1 MASLLYPD
9 EDQSQWP
16 TSLLPVDDGTPPVLQ
31 ADPRA
36 DALGQTYRAI
46 TEAIERQGGQAFM
59 YANNPIGTETTRPEQ
74 TVSMPR
80 DFVPAGTVGGGLWG
94 DERPIAQRDVDA
106 FRAGSEDLYNQASL
120 LGGSRGV
127 FEPPGGGGG
136 AVTLASRR
144 PLANP
149 PPSTRGLL
157 DVPTPPS
164 EPPPTP
170 PPFFIN
176 YHGSPHDFPPTARN
190 PLGEFDPAK
199 IGTGEGNQAYGVGA
213 GYTADAEGVA
223 RGYRD
228 ALTPQ
233 TIPNPEFHALH
244 TEYNTAD
251 AAAREAIMSGTEAQ
265 YQAAVAARDAARAKL
280 AGVQAVIPNPA
291 GPQGHMYEVK
301 INADPE
307 HFLDWDKPLSEQ
319 HPVVQQALASIK
331 PGDVGLTP
339 VQTANGIRHITS
351 QGFEVGPRIYD
362 KAPGDIS
369 LLDIAGDRGM
379 SAVENLANW
388 TGGHANASELLQKAG
403 IPGIR
408 YLDAGSRGAGEG
420 SRNSVVFDAATMEII
435 RKYGLAGLMAG
446 GGAAALS
453 GQQGQQQQ

>member
-228 ALTPQ
+228 KLTPQ
-233 TIPNPEFHALH
+233 NTRQQADIHAAIDSADVHPEVASIARNSVGDPNLPAFLRATAADVDPQYAGQFHML
-244 TEYNTAD
+244 AD
-251 AAAREAIMSGTEAQ
+251 NVEAAM
-265 YQAAVAARDAARAKL
+265 K
-280 AGVQAVIPNPA
+280 PP
-291 GPQGHMYEVK
+291 GHMYEVQV
-301 INADPE
+301 NADPA
-307 HFLDWDKPLSEQ
+307 HFLDWDSPLSRQSDHVVNALKQNLGLSADAALPDSIGDLTGQQLYEKMAKAVGGQ
-319 HPVVQQALASIK
+319 HQASSI
-331 PGDVGLTP
+331 L
-339 VQTANGIRHITS
+339 Q
-351 QGFEVGPRIYD
+351 D
-362 KAPGDIS
+362 KY
-369 LLDIAGDRGM
+369 
-379 SAVENLANW
+379 
-388 TGGHANASELLQKAG
+388 G

-408 YLDAGSRGAGEG
+408 YLDAGSRGAGDG
-420 SRNSVVFDAATMEII
+420 TRNTVVFDPANMEII

>member
-46 TEAIERQGGQAFM
+46 TEAIERQGGQAFR

-74 TVSMPR
+74 TVSMPDPSFR
-80 DFVPAGTVGGGLWG
+80 PGVMLPGGTAPVSR
-94 DERPIAQRDVDA
+94 ETIDA

-136 AVTLASRR
+136 GAITLASRR

-157 DVPTPPS
+157 DVPAPAP

-170 PPFFIN
+170 PPGFTA
-176 YHGSPHDFPPTARN
+176 YHGSPHS
-190 PLGEFDPAK
+190 FDAFDLSK
-199 IGTGEGNQAYGVGA
+199 IGTGEGAQAYGHGM
-213 GYTADAEGVA
+213 YLADAEPTATMYRENLSNPALFVDGKKVGEIGALGTDPVA
-223 RGYRD
+223 N
-228 ALTPQ
+228 AA
-233 TIPNPEFHALH
+233 HALA
-244 TEYNTAD
+244 TTPTPY
-251 AAAREAIMSGTEAQ
+251 AAREYIQQSMDRAADGNFGLGQSAGKAVLKAIDDM
-265 YQAAVAARDAARAKL
+265 
-280 AGVQAVIPNPA
+280 AGSNVEIRP
-291 GPQGHMYEVK
+291 GGHMYEVQV
-301 INADPE
+301 NADPA
-307 HFLDWDKPLSEQ
+307 HFLDWDKPLNQQ
-319 HPVVQQALASIK
+319 HPTVQAALK
-331 PGDVGLTP
+331 PFGLDPATP
-339 VQTANGIRHITS
+339 
-351 QGFEVGPRIYD
+351 GPRILTAIHHTQFD
-362 KAPGDIS
+362 
-369 LLDIAGDRGM
+369 
-379 SAVENLANW
+379 ENGRLI
-388 TGGHANASELLQKAG
+388 GELSSPEDLLQQAG

-408 YLDAGSRGAGEG
+408 YLDRGSRGAGDG
-420 SRNSVVFDAATMEII
+420 TRNTVVFDPATMEII

>member
-9 EDQSQWP
+9 DDRSQWP

-46 TEAIERQGGQAFM
+46 TEAIERQGGQAFR

-157 DVPTPPS
+157 DVPAPAP

-170 PPFFIN
+170 PPGFTA
-176 YHGSPHDFPPTARN
+176 YHGSPHS
-190 PLGEFDPAK
+190 FDAFDLSK
-199 IGTGEGNQAYGVGA
+199 IGTGEGAQAYGHGM
-213 GYTADAEGVA
+213 YLADAETTA
-223 RGYRD
+223 QSYRD
-228 ALTPQ
+228 ALAGKGGIFEWNGQAVPPGRPAFDLIDSLTDQ
-233 TIPNPEFHALH
+233 NWRLGKIAE
-244 TEYNTAD
+244 
-251 AAAREAIMSGTEAQ
+251 
-265 YQAAVAARDAARAKL
+265 QAAKYGPRNAIDSFEPSTRNASDGPAWQAAMDQFKEG
-280 AGVQAVIPNPA
+280 AGKSAT
-291 GPQGHMYEVK
+291 GHMYEVQV
-301 INADPE
+301 NADPA

-319 HPVVQQALASIK
+319 HPKVQDAINGLADNSVALSQRMAEAQKNNIPLTGNDVVSTLARAGNF
-331 PGDVGLTP
+331 GD
-339 VQTANGIRHITS
+339 
-351 QGFEVGPRIYD
+351 PRI
-362 KAPGDIS
+362 A
-369 LLDIAGDRGM
+369 A
-379 SAVENLANW
+379 A
-388 TGGHANASELLQKAG
+388 LQKAG

-420 SRNSVVFDAATMEII
+420 SRNSVVFNPANMEII